1 MFIRR
6 VWSTGI
12 SVIIHDKL
20 INPSGAVPIQVTNI
34 PKLLP
39 LEVVEAWYTNAP
51 CIVLNPER
59 KIPPQVK
66 LINAINK
73 LGE

>member
-1 MFIRR
+1 M
-6 VWSTGI
+6 
-12 SVIIHDKL
+12 H
-20 INPSGAVPIQVTNI
+20 VTNI

-51 CIVLNPER
+51 CIVLKPER

-66 LINAINK
+66 LIKASNK

>member
-1 MFIRR
+1 M
-6 VWSTGI
+6 
-12 SVIIHDKL
+12 H
-20 INPSGAVPIQVTNI
+20 VTNI

-66 LINAINK
+66 LIKASNK